1 MLHVLNIKNIKLSYL
16 FLLMAAITLF
26 NSFSAFSQDRIKKEI
41 QRDIK
46 KLQETPNFER
56 DTTYINLLHE
66 LGREYNQYNLDS
78 LLIISNQTIELSKA
92 IKYAKGETEG
102 YIVKGGYYSDIG
114 EQDEAIFY
122 FIKANLKARAI
133 NDISLILFSYSE
145 LAKEYMYKDEYA
157 KSLKTFLTGIEIAKE
172 NKNDKW
178 LPVLYINISVLYS
191 LQKEYDQPIFFLKK
205 ALEVNERNDDQKLTG
220 IILSNLAF
228 TYIEIDDVEKANAP
242 INKAIN
248 IFEALEMN
256 SWLTYVYEIKGTI
269 FLKKNEYDNALFWL
283 NKSEVLHKNIDQ
295 TRYKIP
301 LYLLLSKAYYGLKN
315 NEIAASYA
323 VKALEISKDLNNLEN
338 RDEILK
344 VLYEIKKADED
355 FGQALTYLE
364 EFKAISD
371 TINKNNNIKELSILK
386 SNLEFEQEKEKYIS
400 DSEQKNLLQRSYIYF
415 SILIIL
421 AFTIIIVILKRNNK
435 IQNSLNQKL
444 IENTHA
450 LKKNEIHL
458 NGANNTK
465 IRLFSIIAHD
475 LKGPINSFKSLLDLF
490 NNSKVSQT
498 EFMHFMPQ
506 IGENIE
512 SIAFTLNN
520 LLTWGQSQMNGLS
533 TKPDFIPVNRLVDDS
548 LRLLSKQAEGKSI
561 STINN
566 IESHVITWCD
576 IDQIDIVIRNLISNA
591 VKFTRAHGTI
601 TVSAIEQ
608 EEFWQIQV
616 KDNGVGMSDDVRTN
630 IFSEKETSTTYGT
643 QNEKGTGLG
652 LRVCKEMV
660 ENNGGTIWVESEIE
674 KGSTFYFTLPKS
686 QKQ

>member
-1 MLHVLNIKNIKLSYL
+1 M
-16 FLLMAAITLF
+16 
-26 NSFSAFSQDRIKKEI
+26 
-41 QRDIK
+41 
-46 KLQETPNFER
+46 
-56 DTTYINLLHE
+56 
-66 LGREYNQYNLDS
+66 
-78 LLIISNQTIELSKA
+78 
-92 IKYAKGETEG
+92 
-102 YIVKGGYYSDIG
+102 
-114 EQDEAIFY
+114 
-122 FIKANLKARAI
+122 
-133 NDISLILFSYSE
+133 
-145 LAKEYMYKDEYA
+145 
-157 KSLKTFLTGIEIAKE
+157 
-172 NKNDKW
+172 
-178 LPVLYINISVLYS
+178 
-191 LQKEYDQPIFFLKK
+191 
-205 ALEVNERNDDQKLTG
+205 
-220 IILSNLAF
+220 
-228 TYIEIDDVEKANAP
+228 
-242 INKAIN
+242 
-248 IFEALEMN
+248 
-256 SWLTYVYEIKGTI
+256 
-269 FLKKNEYDNALFWL
+269 
-283 NKSEVLHKNIDQ
+283 
-295 TRYKIP
+295 
-301 LYLLLSKAYYGLKN
+301 LLSKAYYGLRS

-344 VLYEIKKADED
+344 ILYEIKKADED

-371 TINKNNNIKELSILK
+371 TINKKNNIKELSILK

-400 DSEQKNLLQRSYIYF
+400 DNEQKNLLQRSYIYF

-533 TKPDFIPVNRLVDDS
+533 TKPDFINVNTLVEDS
-548 LRLLSKQAEGKSI
+548 LRLLSKQADVKSI
-561 STINN
+561 STINKV
-566 IESHVITWCD
+566 EDHVITWSD
-576 IDQIDIVIRNLISNA
+576 RDQIDIVIRNLISNA

-601 TVSAIEQ
+601 TVAAIEQ
-608 EEFWQIQV
+608 NEFWQIQI
-616 KDNGVGMSDDVRTN
+616 KDNGVGMSEDVLTN

-674 KGSTFYFTLPKS
+674 KGSTFYFTLPKGE
-686 QKQ
+686 KL

>member
-1 MLHVLNIKNIKLSYL
+1 MPNVLHIKKLNLPHIFI
-16 FLLMAAITLF
+16 FIAVFTLF
-26 NSFSAFSQDRIKKEI
+26 NAFSAYSKERLKKEI

-46 KLQETPNFER
+46 KIQETPHFEK

-66 LGREYNQYNLDS
+66 LIREYNQYNLDS
-78 LLIISNQTIELSKA
+78 LLIISNQTIKLSKA
-92 IKYAKGETEG
+92 IKYDKGETEG
-102 YIVKGGYYSDIG
+102 YIIKGGYYSDIG
-114 EQDEAIFY
+114 EQDDAIFY

-133 NDISLILFSYSE
+133 NDTALTLYSYSE

-157 KSLKTFLTGIEIAKE
+157 KSLKTFLTGIEIAKDSQ
-172 NKNDKW
+172 NDKW
-178 LPVLYINISVLYS
+178 LPILYINISVLYS
-191 LQKEYDQPIFFLKK
+191 LQKEYEQAVSFLKK
-205 ALEVNERNDDQKLTG
+205 ALDVNERNDDQRLTG

-228 TYIEIDDVEKANAP
+228 SYIEIGNIENAKEP
-242 INKAIN
+242 VNKAIT
-248 IFEALEMN
+248 IFEDLEQN

-269 FLKKNEYDNALFWL
+269 FLKKNEYDHALFWL

-301 LYLLLSKAYYGLKN
+301 LYLLLSKAYYGLRS

-344 VLYEIKKADED
+344 ILYEVKKADED

-371 TINKNNNIKELSILK
+371 TINKKNNIKELSILK

-400 DSEQKNLLQRSYIYF
+400 DNEQKNLLQRSYIYF

-490 NNSKVSQT
+490 NKSELSQT

-533 TKPDFIPVNRLVDDS
+533 TKPDLINVNTLVEDS
-548 LRLLSKQAEGKSI
+548 LRLLSKQADVKSI
-561 STINN
+561 STINKV
-566 IESHVITWCD
+566 EDHVITWSD
-576 IDQIDIVIRNLISNA
+576 RDQIDIVIRNLISNA

-601 TVSAIEQ
+601 TVAAIEQ
-608 EEFWQIQV
+608 NEFWQIQI
-616 KDNGVGMSDDVRTN
+616 KDNGVGMSEDVLTN

-674 KGSTFYFTLPKS
+674 KGSTFYFTLPKGE
-686 QKQ
+686 KL